1 MMADKTASWSLRNV
15 EKSFPGVLALKG
27 VDIDLKPGQV
37 HALVGEN
44 GCGKSTLIKTF
55 AGVHQPDRGTV
66 NRDDETV
73 FFTSPADARSAGVAT
88 IFQEYSLVSGLTV
101 EENISLGSY
110 SHRKGVIDRKATRQ
124 RALDALE
131 LLSIQLDLDR
141 QVGTLSVADQQIVE
155 IAKAVSA
162 DSTLLILDEP
172 TTALSIPEVERLH
185 GLIRRLQQAQ
195 KTILYVSH
203 RLEELFTVATAVTV
217 MRDGE
222 IVSRYEDEQPALS
235 EVVTAMVGRNVEQFY
250 TNEKASPGKEVL
262 RVSSLKTQ
270 SGVRDVSFSV
280 HAGEIVG
287 LAGVVG
293 SGRTEVL
300 RAIYGADQVQSGSL
314 FIGEKS
320 GKRRKIRNSIREG
333 VGFVPENRKTDA
345 LFFNLESAANLSI
358 SGLTKIQKQVFLD
371 LKSERKMA
379 TSLIEQFSISSH
391 ALETPVDKLSGGNQ
405 QKITLAR
412 WVFAGSQILL
422 LDEPTQGID
431 VGAKQE
437 VYKILSQ
444 LKKEGIAIV
453 MVSSDLP
460 ELLAM
465 SDRLVIIRDGR
476 SVGEAFTSSTTEIK
490 LIQMMSGENTLGE
503 KAA

>member
-1 MMADKTASWSLRNV
+1 MADKTSSWSLRSV
-15 EKSFPGVLALKG
+15 EKSFPGVRALKG

-55 AGVHQPDRGTV
+55 AGVHQPDSGIIT
-66 NRDDETV
+66 RDNEALV
-73 FFTSPADARSAGVAT
+73 FSSPADARSAGVAT
-88 IFQEYSLVSGLTV
+88 IFQEYSLVGELTV

-110 SHRKGVIDRKATRQ
+110 SHNLGVIDRKATRQ

-162 DSTLLILDEP
+162 ESTLLILDEP

-185 GLIRRLQQAQ
+185 GLIRRLQEAG
-195 KTILYVSH
+195 KAILYVSH

-222 IVSRYEDEQPALS
+222 VVARYEHEKPALT
-235 EVVTAMVGRNVEQFY
+235 EVVTAMVGRNVDQFY
-250 TNEKASPGKEVL
+250 STEKATPGEEVL
-262 RVSSLKTQ
+262 RVSSIRTH
-270 SGVRDVSFSV
+270 SGVKDVTFRV
-280 HAGEIVG
+280 NAGEIVG

-293 SGRTEVL
+293 SGRTEIL
-300 RAIYGADQVQSGSL
+300 RAIYGADPIESGSISL
-314 FIGEKS
+314 GERS
-320 GKRRKIRNSIREG
+320 QKRRKIRDSIKEG

-345 LFFNLESAANLSI
+345 LFFNLGSGENLSI
-358 SGLTKIQKQVFLD
+358 AGLTKIKERMFLD
-371 LKSERKMA
+371 LKTERKMA
-379 TSLIEQFSISSH
+379 ASLIEQFSISAH
-391 ALETPVDKLSGGNQ
+391 ALDTAVEKLSGGNQ

-444 LKKEGIAIV
+444 LKREGLAIV

-465 SDRLVIIRDGR
+465 SDRLVIIREGR
-476 SVGEAFTSSTTEIK
+476 SEGEASTSSTSEIK
-490 LIQMMSGENTLGE
+490 LIQMMSGEDKPGE

>member
-1 MMADKTASWSLRNV
+1 MVDKTASWSLRNV
-15 EKSFPGVLALKG
+15 EKSFPGVVALKG

-55 AGVHQPDRGTV
+55 AGVHLPDSGSISRNNEIV
-66 NRDDETV
+66 V
-73 FFTSPADARSAGVAT
+73 FSSPADARVAGVAT
-88 IFQEYSLVSGLTV
+88 IFQEYSLVSELTV

-110 SHRKGVIDRKATRQ
+110 SHHRGVIDRTATRQ

-141 QVGTLSVADQQIVE
+141 QVGSLSVADQQIVE

-162 DSTLLILDEP
+162 KSTLLILDEP

-185 GLIRRLQQAQ
+185 GLIRRLQEAG

-203 RLEELFTVATAVTV
+203 RLEELFTVANAVTV

-222 IVSRYEDEQPALS
+222 VVGRYEDEEIMLP
-235 EVVTAMVGRNVEQFY
+235 EVVTAMVGRDVDQFY
-250 TNEKASPGKEVL
+250 TSEKATSGKEVL
-262 RVSSLKTQ
+262 SVNSIKTQ
-270 SGVRDVSFSV
+270 SGLEDVSFRL

-293 SGRTEVL
+293 SGRTEIL
-300 RAIYGADQVQSGSL
+300 RAIYGADPIQSGSISL
-314 FIGEKS
+314 A
-320 GKRRKIRNSIREG
+320 GKLHTRRKIRNSIGEG

-345 LFFNLESAANLSI
+345 LFFNLGSGENLSI
-358 SGLTKIQKQVFLD
+358 AGLTKIKGKLFLD
-371 LKSERKMA
+371 LKTERKMA
-379 TSLIEQFSISSH
+379 ESLIEQFSISSH
-391 ALETPVDKLSGGNQ
+391 ALETAVDKLSGGNQ

-412 WVFAGSQILL
+412 WVFAGAQILL

-437 VYKILSQ
+437 VYKILGQ
-444 LKKEGIAIV
+444 LKREGIAIL

-465 SDRLVIIRDGR
+465 SDRLVIIREGR
-476 SVGEAFTSSTTEIK
+476 SEGEASASSTSEIK
-490 LIQMMSGENTLGE
+490 LIQIMSGENKLEE

>member
-1 MMADKTASWSLRNV
+1 MMAKKTASWSLRNV
-15 EKSFPGVLALKG
+15 EKSFPGVRALKG
-27 VDIDLKPGQV
+27 VDIDLNPGQV

-55 AGVHQPDRGTV
+55 AGVHKPDSGIIT
-66 NRDDETV
+66 RDDDTV
-73 FFTSPADARSAGVAT
+73 LFNSPADARSAGVAT
-88 IFQEYSLVSGLTV
+88 IFQEYSLVGGLTV

-110 SHRKGVIDRKATRQ
+110 SHNRGVIDRKATRQ

-162 DSTLLILDEP
+162 ESTLLILDEP

-185 GLIRRLQQAQ
+185 GLIRRIQEAG
-195 KTILYVSH
+195 KAILYVSH
-203 RLEELFTVATAVTV
+203 RLEELFSVATAVTV

-222 IVSRYEDEQPALS
+222 VAARYENEQPVLS
-235 EVVTAMVGRNVEQFY
+235 EVVTAMVGRNIDQFY
-250 TNEKASPGKEVL
+250 SSEKATPGKEVL
-262 RVSSLKTQ
+262 RVSSIKTQ
-270 SGVRDVSFSV
+270 SGVEDVSFRV

-293 SGRTEVL
+293 SGRTEIF
-300 RAIYGADQVQSGSL
+300 RAIYGADPIESGSISL
-314 FIGEKS
+314 EGKS
-320 GKRRKIRNSIREG
+320 HKRRKIRDSIAEG
-333 VGFVPENRKTDA
+333 IGFVPENRKTDA
-345 LFFNLESAANLSI
+345 LFFNLGSGENLSVA
-358 SGLTKIQKQVFLD
+358 GLAKIKQKLFLD
-371 LKSERKMA
+371 LKAERNTA
-379 TSLIEQFSISSH
+379 GSLIKRFSISSH
-391 ALETPVDKLSGGNQ
+391 ALETEVDKLSGGNQ

-444 LKKEGIAIV
+444 LKREGIAIV

-465 SDRLVIIRDGR
+465 SDRLVIIREGR
-476 SVGEAFTSSTTEIK
+476 SEGEVSTSSTSEIE
-490 LIQMMSGENTLGE
+490 LIQMMSSKNKSGEE
-503 KAA
+503 AA